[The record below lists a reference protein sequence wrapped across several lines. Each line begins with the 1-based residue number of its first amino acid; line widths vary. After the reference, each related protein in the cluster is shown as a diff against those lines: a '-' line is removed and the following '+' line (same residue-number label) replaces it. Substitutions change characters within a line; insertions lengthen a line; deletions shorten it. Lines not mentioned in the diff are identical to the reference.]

1 MSLISEPTV
10 DFHLKLNEQS
20 FHIPNELLKKNVR
33 LVNKLIER
41 ETKKLQLLFKELDV
55 LLIANEDKSGIIKL
69 NEIIRTVEVFEK
81 KLHKR
86 VNIECELL
94 QRIQYRINYYQSL
107 DRLKQG
113 GDRDGLI
120 AWYQKYTNLLIGD
133 YLTRNG
139 ACYDKELKEEDQQ
152 ASTWSSMSS
161 SGTDV
166 TMNDDHSI
174 KSKLKSGSISSA
186 EVSKQGLYGLKVE
199 QKFNAGV
206 EFLKQ
211 QKLENLLDY
220 DILLAANKISKSLT
234 LDHNLSPLIEWIKEN
249 KSYLNNKSS
258 TLEFETRFQE
268 YIEFLKL
275 EDYTNAISCF
285 QQYLVHFIYSNF
297 EDLKLASGLLV
308 FIKSCKERKPDYAT
322 SREKKTP
329 GNLFPT
335 LKNTDD
341 CYNYFFHKRAPTN
354 SSKSRPMS
362 LDDFK
367 VKHFSNNMDFACYME
382 LLDDKRWEKLNELF
396 LREYYS
402 MYGISY
408 HDPLL
413 IYLSLGISTLKTKD
427 CLHVSPP
434 MVSENVE
441 LEQYLEKEV
450 VRNTCP
456 ICSEE
461 FSPIAKD
468 LPYAHHIQSKL
479 FENPVML
486 PNGNIYDSK
495 KLRALA
501 SRLNKKM
508 LYSLEDHQVM
518 DPIDRK
524 VYSETDFI
532 TMYPT

>member
-1 MSLISEPTV
+1 MSLINEPTV

-55 LLIANEDKSGIIKL
+55 LLIANEDKSGVIKL

-86 VNIECELL
+86 VDIECELL

-139 ACYDKELKEEDQQ
+139 ACYDKELKEEEQQ
-152 ASTWSSMSS
+152 TSTWSSMSS

-220 DILLAANKISKSLT
+220 DILLAANKISKSL
-234 LDHNLSPLIEWIKEN
+234 SLI
-249 KSYLNNKSS
+249 
-258 TLEFETRFQE
+258 
-268 YIEFLKL
+268 
-275 EDYTNAISCF
+275 
-285 QQYLVHFIYSNF
+285 
-297 EDLKLASGLLV
+297 
-308 FIKSCKERKPDYAT
+308 
-322 SREKKTP
+322 
-329 GNLFPT
+329 
-335 LKNTDD
+335 
-341 CYNYFFHKRAPTN
+341 
-354 SSKSRPMS
+354 
-362 LDDFK
+362 
-367 VKHFSNNMDFACYME
+367 
-382 LLDDKRWEKLNELF
+382 
-396 LREYYS
+396 
-402 MYGISY
+402 
-408 HDPLL
+408 
-413 IYLSLGISTLKTKD
+413 
-427 CLHVSPP
+427 
-434 MVSENVE
+434 
-441 LEQYLEKEV
+441 
-450 VRNTCP
+450 
-456 ICSEE
+456 
-461 FSPIAKD
+461 
-468 LPYAHHIQSKL
+468 HI
-479 FENPVML
+479 
-486 PNGNIYDSK
+486 
-495 KLRALA
+495 
-501 SRLNKKM
+501 
-508 LYSLEDHQVM
+508 
-518 DPIDRK
+518 
-524 VYSETDFI
+524 
-532 TMYPT
+532 